1 MVDWILAGRTVELVL
16 TPGTVRYLVTSS
28 VAGNTEHTSCWRGRT
43 LELILQTLVI
53 LTVALVTGVS
63 ALVPAVADLCGVGA
77 VLVLAL
83 ELPRG
88 ADKGRTVVGLVQAVS
103 AVVLGVALPPEWN
116 TFEGVGAQE
125 LTPAAVGLTGD
136 PVLGQYEIL
145 RAGAH

>member
-1 MVDWILAGRTVELVL
+1 MVDRTLTGRAVKFVL
-16 TPGTVRYLVTSS
+16 PSRAVSYLVTPPLT
-28 VAGNTEHTSCWRGRT
+28 GNTKHVLCWRGRT
-43 LELILQTLVI
+43 FELILQTLVI

-88 ADKGRTVVGLVQAVS
+88 ADKGRTVVGLVQAIS
-103 AVVLGVALPPEWN
+103 TVVLGVALPPEWN